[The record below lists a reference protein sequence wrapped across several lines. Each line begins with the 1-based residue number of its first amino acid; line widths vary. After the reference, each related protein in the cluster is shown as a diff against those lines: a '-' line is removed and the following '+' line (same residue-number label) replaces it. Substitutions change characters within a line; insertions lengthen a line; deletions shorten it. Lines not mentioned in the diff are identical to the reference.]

1 MAAVPRERT
10 DKMGDY
16 ALITGNAGDV
26 TELYSQ
32 VVRREGLEAVVV
44 RDSAEARR
52 IVSTRGKP
60 KLVLADLAMSR
71 DASFTL
77 LREVQSSI
85 PTDDRPAILASVSR
99 ELSTTARDLT
109 DALGIAEVLP
119 HGADESMVGLAVR
132 RALTRGPRS
141 ETVSC
146 PPPVQEEEGDQL
158 RRARLFA
165 LSLIDEGPSARVLKE
180 LLAQTAEA
188 FGVPLAVMS
197 LMLDD
202 TRWFEAYTP
211 PGAELGETQRVLLD
225 DSFCSY
231 VLDSG
236 QPVVVQNASAHPA
249 FASNPLVR
257 NGTIASGAG
266 VPLTTPDGDVLGSLF
281 IFDPRLAAIEPSWI
295 DMLSRLAERVAA
307 ELDLRSKARSSALE
321 VIRFT
326 EKLAQERESHQVSR
340 KALAHLESMLTQ
352 LDGGVMVLGQTREVM
367 YANPAVARF
376 LNCTVGRLEG
386 ISVDQLVRTCAKV
399 VGESDHLAEK
409 IAPSPGGLPSSYEI
423 ELKKPVHR
431 LLRWSCK
438 RIELEDGPGILA
450 TVVEI
455 EMSQRGR
462 TSGRYPAAPVVPAS
476 QRTRAVKR
484 KA

>member
-1 MAAVPRERT
+1 MA
-10 DKMGDY
+10 DY
-16 ALITGNAGDV
+16 ALITGNAGEV

-44 RDSAEARR
+44 SNSAEARR
-52 IVSTRGKP
+52 IVSTRGRP
-60 KLVLADLAMSR
+60 KLVLADLEMSR

-119 HGADESMVGLAVR
+119 HGADESMVGSAVR

-146 PPPVQEEEGDQL
+146 PPPGEDEGDHL

-180 LLAQTAEA
+180 LLARTAEA
-188 FGVPLAVMS
+188 FAVPLAVMS
-197 LMLDD
+197 LTLDD
-202 TRWFEAYTP
+202 TAWFEVYTP
-211 PGAELGETQRVLLD
+211 PGAELSQMQRGLLD
-225 DSFCSY
+225 ESFCSY
-231 VLDSG
+231 VLESG

-257 NGTIASGAG
+257 NGTIASAAG
-266 VPLTTPDGDVLGSLF
+266 VPLTTPDGDVLGSLY
-281 IFDPRLAAIEPSWI
+281 IFDPRPAVIEPSWM

-326 EKLAQERESHQVSR
+326 EKLAQERESHQISR
-340 KALAHLESMLTQ
+340 KALSHLENMLAQ
-352 LDGGVMVLGQTREVM
+352 LDGGVMVMNQAREVV
-367 YANPAVARF
+367 YANPAAARF

-386 ISVDQLVRTCAKV
+386 ISHDQLVRTCAKV
-399 VGESDHLAEK
+399 AVESELLGDK
-409 IAPSPGGLPSSYEI
+409 IAPLPGGLPSSYEI

-438 RIELEDGPGILA
+438 AIELEDGRGILA

-455 EMSQRGR
+455 ELSQRGR
-462 TSGRYPAAPVVPAS
+462 NSGRYPTAPVVPAS
-476 QRTRAVKR
+476 PRTRTVKR

>member
-1 MAAVPRERT
+1 MA
-10 DKMGDY
+10 DY
-16 ALITGNAGDV
+16 ALITGNAGEV

-52 IVSTRGKP
+52 IVSTRGRP
-60 KLVLADLAMSR
+60 KLVLADLEMSR

-119 HGADESMVGLAVR
+119 HGADESMVGSAVR

-141 ETVSC
+141 QTVSC
-146 PPPVQEEEGDQL
+146 PPPGEDEGDHL

-180 LLAQTAEA
+180 LLARTAEA
-188 FGVPLAVMS
+188 FAVPLAVMS
-197 LMLDD
+197 LTLDD
-202 TRWFEAYTP
+202 TAWFEVYTP
-211 PGAELGETQRVLLD
+211 PGTELSQMQRGLLD
-225 DSFCSY
+225 ESFCSY
-231 VLDSG
+231 VLESG

-257 NGTIASGAG
+257 NGTIASAAG
-266 VPLTTPDGDVLGSLF
+266 VPLTTPDGDVLGSLY
-281 IFDPRLAAIEPSWI
+281 IFDPRPAVIEPSWM

-326 EKLAQERESHQVSR
+326 EKLAQERESHQISR
-340 KALAHLESMLTQ
+340 KALSHLENMLAQ
-352 LDGGVMVLGQTREVM
+352 LDGGVMVMNQAREVV
-367 YANPAVARF
+367 YANPAAAKL

-386 ISVDQLVRTCAKV
+386 ISHDQLVRTCAKV
-399 VGESDHLAEK
+399 VVEGEHLGDK
-409 IAPSPGGLPSSYEI
+409 IAPLPGGLPSSYEI

-438 RIELEDGPGILA
+438 AIELEDGRGILA

-455 EMSQRGR
+455 ELSQRGR
-462 TSGRYPAAPVVPAS
+462 NSGRYPTAPVVPAS
-476 QRTRAVKR
+476 PRTRTVKR